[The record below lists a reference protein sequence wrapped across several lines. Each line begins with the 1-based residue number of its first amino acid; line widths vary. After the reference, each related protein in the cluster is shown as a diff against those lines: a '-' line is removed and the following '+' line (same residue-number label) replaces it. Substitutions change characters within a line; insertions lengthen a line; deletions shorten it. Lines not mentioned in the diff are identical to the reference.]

1 MFETMGWLKKSF
13 SVLLSSLG
21 HFSSDKDC
29 FFFFFFSGI
38 HVFGSFKLFS
48 LCRNLS
54 AYVID

>member
-29 FFFFFFSGI
+29 FFFFFFRA
-38 HVFGSFKLFS
+38 FMYLA
-48 LCRNLS
+48 LS
-54 AYVID
+54 NYLAFVETCQLM